1 MYKVWKSIFNGN
13 WVEGLINNFDPYGVK
28 EFTEIELN
36 KKYNENQN
44 SITRRDKNGKLGKD

>member
-28 EFTEIELN
+28 ELTEIELN